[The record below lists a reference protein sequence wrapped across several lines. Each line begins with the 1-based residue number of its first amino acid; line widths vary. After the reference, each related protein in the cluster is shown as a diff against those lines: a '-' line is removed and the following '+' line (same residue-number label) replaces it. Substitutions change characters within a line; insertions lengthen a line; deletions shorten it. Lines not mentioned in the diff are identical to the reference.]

1 MNSEIVARQRPA
13 ARAEG
18 DVVPQAIFWRPI
30 EYFSAK
36 VRSGEDELDSFRFAT
51 YGIGNQLTF
60 DLRHYAGHPAR
71 TVTMY
76 LPLSIS
82 KLKDI
87 REATTL
93 VVGGL
98 LLPTL
103 AVAWR
108 RGEPFEYGRLE
119 RPARDRLREP
129 EARLLALKIAA
140 GMPDRRAST
149 QQLIE
154 RASKFFVPS
163 SIDLQPSSTRPL
175 QPQWHQIIRNV
186 ISHRGSPHGPFQLGY
201 AERTANGLFVTEAG
215 IDYLRSR
222 GYLV

>member
-1 MNSEIVARQRPA
+1 MNSEVVVRQRPA

-30 EYFSAK
+30 EYFATK
-36 VRSGEDELDSFRFAT
+36 VRSGEDDLDYYKFAT
-51 YGIGNQLTF
+51 YGIDNQLTF
-60 DLRHYAGHPAR
+60 DLRHYAGHPVR

-76 LPLSIS
+76 LPLSFS
-82 KLKDI
+82 DVKEV
-87 REATTL
+87 REAITL
-93 VVGGL
+93 VVVSF
-98 LLPTL
+98 LLPKS

-108 RGEPFEYGRLE
+108 RGEPFQYGRLE

-149 QQLIE
+149 QQLIDS
-154 RASKFFVPS
+154 ASKFFAPS
-163 SIDLQPSSTRPL
+163 PNDLQPSSTRPL

-186 ISHRGSPHGPFQLGY
+186 ISHRGSPHGPFHLGY
-201 AERTANGLFVTEAG
+201 AERTENGLAVTEAG